1 MKIEMFLQS
10 FVRLTGVFLSARSFS
25 PLAVERVKKREKN
38 YKTREEKGLH
48 SQILELQKFLRA
60 RGIFKKRSVNYVP
73 IYLMNVCWSVP
84 RLLLTNIPP
93 R

>member
-1 MKIEMFLQS
+1 METFLQR

-48 SQILELQKFLRA
+48 SQILELQKFLSSRA